1 MRHPRSCPTPRELV
15 SNPMACISDHTGPSD
30 CWSDDSTERPAQAVR
45 LRLYSDL
52 TSECKQAQF
61 AGIPWFHPRE
71 CQFSLR
77 SQATAVILLVFGDF
91 AGQKEILEQD
101 RGLSLYCFFWGTTP
115 PLRRR
120 STCFCCLLGCFGGFF
135 DHLNTFSNPSH
146 DRYGHAVA

>member
-1 MRHPRSCPTPRELV
+1 MRHPRSCPTPREPV
-15 SNPMACISDHTGPSD
+15 SNPMACISDHTGSSD

-61 AGIPWFHPRE
+61 AGIPWFQPRE

-77 SQATAVILLVFGDF
+77 RQATAMILLAFGDF

-101 RGLSLYCFFWGTTP
+101 RGLSLYCF
-115 PLRRR
+115 LRNVAPSSATIHLFLLSTRLFRR
-120 STCFCCLLGCFGGFF
+120 LLR
-135 DHLNTFSNPSH
+135 PSECVL
-146 DRYGHAVA
+146 RSIA